1 MFSLVKV
8 QLQRA
13 GVQGLESINP
23 ITLDSCVKLPNGSNL
38 RETLNEMV
46 YMEDIEDESIIV
58 NEDVLTRLTRIEQQ
72 LIKAED
78 ISSEEYPV
86 IVNHSEDIN
95 KNFDLTIEYLMR
107 EIEILKEKI
116 ERYES
121 VEAKGN
127 HLD

>member
-1 MFSLVKV
+1 MVKV

-23 ITLDSCVKLPNGSNL
+23 ITLDSCVKLSNGSNL

-58 NEDVLTRLTRIEQQ
+58 DEDVLTRLARIEQQ

-86 IVNHSEDIN
+86 IVSHSEDIN